1 MNRTYLLI
9 GIGALG
15 LIVIASWFI
24 FFSGSSTPPTTAPNT
39 TSGETRTTTVGTQ
52 AGTQTNVPSASG
64 PTGSGTSGGIIFKID
79 NGPVAA
85 ATFMQT
91 TRPTTTI
98 ARYVMQ
104 ENAHVFDL
112 AVDTPGAVARSVS
125 NTTVPG
131 ITQAQWAAGGTT
143 ALLQDRKSTRLN
155 SSHSSISYA
164 VFCLKKIRNNK
175 MFLSLSASTRHV
187 PLIGSRTT

>member
-1 MNRTYLLI
+1 MNYKTYIYFGIAALVALL
-9 GIGALG
+9 G
-15 LIVIASWFI
+15 VWFL
-24 FFSGSSTPPTTAPNT
+24 FFSGSSNTPTTAPNTT

-52 AGTQTNVPSASG
+52 AETQTNVPSASG
-64 PTGSGTSGGIIFKID
+64 PAASGTAGGIIFKID

-104 ENAHVFDL
+104 ENAHVFDP
-112 AVDTPGAVARSVS
+112 AVDTPRAGARSVS

-143 ALLQDRKSTRLN
+143 ALLQYID
-155 SSHSSISYA
+155 
-164 VFCLKKIRNNK
+164 
-175 MFLSLSASTRHV
+175 
-187 PLIGSRTT
+187 GG